1 MCVFDVQVNLEQW
14 ILVVTNRDQ
23 PLAVEFSSM
32 YVQCAAAMGIRVA
45 QPAMV
50 TINNDRTET
59 YLQAVR
65 SRLSPQ
71 VQAQPLLSNING
83 GYDNVGYHVVSHV
96 KDGILT
102 CGLQSQFVSL
112 FLTTFE
118 GNIGFSSLTTFVIKC

>member
-1 MCVFDVQVNLEQW
+1 VCVFDVQVNLEQW

-83 GYDNVGYHVVSHV
+83 GYDNVGYVMSHV

-118 GNIGFSSLTTFVIKC
+118 GNIGFSLLTTIVIKC